1 MQSGVGWGGKGEC
14 KKWVSRSR
22 HWTGE
27 TARERM
33 EGESGRGMEEED
45 KKKRTGRERK
55 RERKHDILGMRES
68 VACQTSPGASLCFFK
83 YPHSALINMKY
94 MTGFYSLL
102 DHLTILK

>member
-1 MQSGVGWGGKGEC
+1 
-14 KKWVSRSR
+14 
-22 HWTGE
+22 
-27 TARERM
+27 M

-68 VACQTSPGASLCFFK
+68 VACQSSPGASLWFFK
-83 YPHSALINMKY
+83 YPRSALLNIKDMMRFN
-94 MTGFYSLL
+94 SLI